1 MKESSASGR
10 REVGRPPAP
19 ATQSSHCVF
28 ASEFRQNL
36 LAAAA
41 EKVGP
46 NHYSVDRQETNAQK
60 AETLV
65 QKELH
70 RRDWAEADL
79 SLRPKGDRAKVATAR
94 RLRNEP
100 TMTLKGIAHRLHL
113 GSWTY
118 VSNLLG
124 NEPT

>member
-1 MKESSASGR
+1 MR
-10 REVGRPPAP
+10 R
-19 ATQSSHCVF
+19 S
-28 ASEFRQNL
+28 
-36 LAAAA
+36 AA

-46 NHYSVDRQETNAQK
+46 NHYGVDRPETDAQK
-60 AETLV
+60 VEALV

-79 SLRPKGDRAKVATAR
+79 SLRPKGDRAKVAMAR
-94 RLRNEP
+94 RLRNES
-100 TMTLKGIAHRLHL
+100 TRTLKWIAHRLHM

-124 NEPT
+124 KERT